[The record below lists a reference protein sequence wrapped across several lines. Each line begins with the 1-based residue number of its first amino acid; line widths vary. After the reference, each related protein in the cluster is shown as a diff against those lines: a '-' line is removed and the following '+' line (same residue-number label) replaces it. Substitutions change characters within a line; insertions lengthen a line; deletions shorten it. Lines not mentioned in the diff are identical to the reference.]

1 MTRVIRETPTKIVL
15 MFFVVVFIID
25 ILDTNKENYDNKENK
40 SRRTFHGAIA

>member
-1 MTRVIRETPTKIVL
+1 MTRVIRETSTKIVFMSL
-15 MFFVVVFIID
+15 VVVFITV